1 MSVKPALYSPRFVTI
16 LGLQFAFGLGFSS
29 FLLLP
34 KYLAEVHAADSTTIG
49 RVMAAGPLAAVV
61 TVPLLA
67 FYIDRF
73 RRHRLMFGA
82 ALTMLGTSI
91 CFSLVRELGV
101 AVYVLRLLQGAAFA
115 AFMASGA
122 TWVVEVVPRQRL
134 GQAIGLSGASNLV
147 TNAIGPGLAE
157 PIAFASGW
165 DAVFLLSAAC
175 SCLAAVGTLLLR
187 EPTRARPSFKGRLRV
202 WEGRRTS
209 LFYSA
214 FVGGLGFGTVIT
226 FYQPL
231 ALSMG
236 MTHVRSLFIGYT
248 LAALG
253 VRVAFGAWLD
263 RFDRRRLALLA
274 SGVYTLV
281 VFGTAGLRPGW
292 LFPLGIALGLAQGT
306 LYPITNALLF
316 EAAEPDQRGALMTYF
331 SGSFNLGIVTATL
344 GLGALAGVIGY
355 RPVFIVASFI
365 TLTALPVLARGL
377 RRVEVNDVAPTD
389 ESAVPPVAL
398 AVADP
403 APERSGSGVGS
414 S

>member
-1 MSVKPALYSPRFVTI
+1 MSAVPALYSRRFVTI
-16 LGLQFAFGLGFSS
+16 LSLQFAFGLGFSS

-34 KYLAEVHAADSTTIG
+34 KYLAEAHAADATTIG

-73 RRHRLMFGA
+73 RRPRLMFA
-82 ALTMLGTSI
+82 AAVTMLATSI
-91 CFSLVRELGV
+91 CFSLVAELGAV
-101 AVYVLRLLQGAAFA
+101 VYVLRFLQGAAFA

-122 TWVVEVVPRQRL
+122 TWVVEVVPKQRL

-157 PIAFASGW
+157 PIALAAGW

-175 SCLAAVGTLLLR
+175 SCLAAVATLLLQ
-187 EPTRARPSFKGRLRV
+187 EPARAPRRLAALPRV
-202 WEGRRTS
+202 WEGRRAS

-214 FVGGLGFGTVIT
+214 LVGGLGFGTVIT

-231 ALSMG
+231 ALEMG

-248 LAALG
+248 VAALG

-274 SGVYTLV
+274 SAVYALV
-281 VFGTAGLRPGW
+281 VLATAGLRPGW

-316 EAAEPDQRGALMTYF
+316 ETAEPAHRGALMTYF

-355 RPVFIVASFI
+355 RPVFLVASAI
-365 TLTALPVLARGL
+365 TLTAVPVLARGL
-377 RRVEVNDVAPTD
+377 RPGPSEVDASGAQPAEPAT
-389 ESAVPPVAL
+389 L
-398 AVADP
+398 AAADP
-403 APERSGSGVGS
+403 DVESSSSGAS
-414 S
+414 SS